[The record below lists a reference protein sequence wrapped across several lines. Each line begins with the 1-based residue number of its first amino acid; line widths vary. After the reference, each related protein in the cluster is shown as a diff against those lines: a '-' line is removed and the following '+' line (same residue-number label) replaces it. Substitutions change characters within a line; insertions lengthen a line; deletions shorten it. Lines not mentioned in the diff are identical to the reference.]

1 MATLVLTLA
10 GCAKISLGPKQPGGA
25 PSGQATGGQQ
35 GGAPVA
41 TANPMS
47 GTWKIAFKFNNQ
59 VMKATMQL
67 QQQGNQFTG
76 SGTDDDSGR
85 AFDVQGTVNGQDVTF
100 TKQYQAPGAN
110 GPVPPVNYAG
120 TLTMVNDKDYQ
131 GPYMNGNYNTV
142 INGQQVGDVFEAQL
156 ASSQG
161 GEQTAST
168 PPPSPSEEGGGEQA
182 PAKAPDLSGKWL
194 VAYKWNFKT
203 IKSTMFLEQDGGHL
217 SGRGVDQN
225 TNEKFE
231 IQKGWYSFP
240 NMTIVR
246 TYKKGKGGAAS
257 DRTMIF
263 RGKVQMV
270 NAKDYQGPY
279 MRGETQGGGE
289 WEAQLVR

>member
-1 MATLVLTLA
+1 MTDRSSLTRSLLVATLVLTLA

-168 PPPSPSEEGGGEQA
+168 PPAFSERGGRRRAGASQSPGSVRQVAGGVQVEFQDHKVDDVPRAGRRAPQRARRGSEHQREVRDSKRMVQLPEYDDRSDIQERERRRRLRPHYDFPRQGADGERQ
-182 PAKAPDLSGKWL
+182 
-194 VAYKWNFKT
+194 
-203 IKSTMFLEQDGGHL
+203 
-217 SGRGVDQN
+217 
-225 TNEKFE
+225 
-231 IQKGWYSFP
+231 
-240 NMTIVR
+240 
-246 TYKKGKGGAAS
+246 
-257 DRTMIF
+257 
-263 RGKVQMV
+263 
-270 NAKDYQGPY
+270 
-279 MRGETQGGGE
+279 
-289 WEAQLVR
+289 